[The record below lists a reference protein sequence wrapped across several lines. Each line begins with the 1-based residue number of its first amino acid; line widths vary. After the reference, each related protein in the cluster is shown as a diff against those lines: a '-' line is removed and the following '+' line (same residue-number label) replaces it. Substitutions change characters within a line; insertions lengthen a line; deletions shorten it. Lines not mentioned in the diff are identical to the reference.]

1 MSKFNLNDTNF
12 IYETLVDVEQIK
24 EKIIETCLEL
34 QKNPEALPPSLVP
47 TKILFAI
54 VDCYSAMYEKL
65 TQEEILRTG
74 YPKSKDTKLH

>member
-54 VDCYSAMYEKL
+54 VGCYSAMYEKL